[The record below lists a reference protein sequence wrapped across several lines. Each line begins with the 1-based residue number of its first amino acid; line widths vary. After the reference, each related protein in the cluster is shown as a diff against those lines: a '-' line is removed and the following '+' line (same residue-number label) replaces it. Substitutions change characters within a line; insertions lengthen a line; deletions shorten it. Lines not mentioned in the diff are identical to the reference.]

1 MSNLTY
7 NGQIIEQRQTDNYV
21 NLTQMAKANNV
32 RFIDFTEN
40 KQTQNYLKAL
50 QESIYAKKSINGQ
63 NPLTVVEGFGADK
76 TTWAHPL
83 IAERFMQWIEGRRYK
98 RDNGRKGIVY
108 IYVDNGNNAYKIGFT
123 TDLVKREKQHK
134 TSNPFLE
141 LVKEFEVESIDV
153 ETVIHE
159 KLKCHRIPK
168 TTEWYNKHPDVLK
181 TVRLICTEALS
192 PQ

>member
-32 RFIDFTEN
+32 QLKHFNESEFAV
-40 KQTQNYLKAL
+40 KYLKAL
-50 QESIYAKKSINGQ
+50 QESINGES
-63 NPLTVVEGFGADK
+63 PLTVVEGFGANK

-83 IAERFMQWIEGRRYK
+83 IAERFMQWIENKRYK
-98 RDNGRKGIVY
+98 SDNGRKGIVY

-141 LVKEFEVESIDV
+141 LVKEFEVGSIDV

-181 TVRLICTEALS
+181 TVRLICTETLS

>member
-1 MSNLTY
+1 
-7 NGQIIEQRQTDNYV
+7 
-21 NLTQMAKANNV
+21 MAKANDVQLKHFNESE
-32 RFIDFTEN
+32 FA
-40 KQTQNYLKAL
+40 KKYLKAL
-50 QESIYAKKSINGQ
+50 QESIYAKHGTNKE
-63 NPLTVVEGFGADK
+63 LTTTEGFGANK

-181 TVRLICTEALS
+181 TVQLICTETLS

>member
-1 MSNLTY
+1 MSNLSVFDF
-7 NGQIIEQRQTDNYV
+7 NSNNIRFENREGRVWVSLTD
-21 NLTQMAKANNV
+21 MAKASGKQLGHWNTLKSTTK
-32 RFIDFTEN
+32 FLTELEGVAGIPVTETI
-40 KQTQNYLKAL
+40 QGGQPTL
-50 QESIYAKKSINGQ
+50 QG
-63 NPLTVVEGFGADK
+63 
-76 TTWAHPL
+76 TWA
-83 IAERFMQWIEGRRYK
+83 IEEVAEKFMQWIEGTRYK

-141 LVKEFEVESIDV
+141 LVKEFEVGSIDV

-181 TVRLICTEALS
+181 TVQLICTEALS